1 MTQFSFAGIKIDNIT
16 MEEAINKIEG
26 MIQTGKPSYIVT
38 PNAAHIVTLQKD
50 EEFRKIYGRASLV
63 LADGMSLIWASRL
76 LAVPLK
82 EKISGS
88 DLFPKLCEVAAER
101 GFKVFL
107 LGGRPNAALKSA
119 ETLKKSYPGLPIVGI
134 YSPPFGFEKD
144 KTEND
149 KILKMIRNSKPDILF
164 VSLGSPKQEKWIY
177 AYYQELN
184 IPVSIGVGAA
194 FEFISGIVRRAPK
207 WMQESGLEWFFRLIQ
222 EPKLLWKR
230 YLIGNPIFILLVVRE
245 LLKKAILRSKV

>member
-1 MTQFSFAGIKIDNIT
+1 
-16 MEEAINKIEG
+16 
-26 MIQTGKPSYIVT
+26 
-38 PNAAHIVTLQKD
+38 
-50 EEFRKIYGRASLV
+50 
-63 LADGMSLIWASRL
+63 
-76 LAVPLK
+76 
-82 EKISGS
+82 
-88 DLFPKLCEVAAER
+88 
-101 GFKVFL
+101 
-107 LGGRPNAALKSA
+107 
-119 ETLKKSYPGLPIVGI
+119 
-134 YSPPFGFEKD
+134 
-144 KTEND
+144 
-149 KILKMIRNSKPDILF
+149 MIRNSKPDILF

-222 EPKLLWKR
+222 EPKRLWKR